1 MIIAQQERAA
11 LVTTMRG
18 VGPEQP
24 TLCGD
29 WTTRDL
35 AAHLVITGAAARR
48 RAGHPGARSSPDYTE
63 RVQNQVA
70 AENDWNVLLDQIA
83 SGPPLLSPFKLL
95 DPFVNVAEM
104 FIHHEDVRRAVSGWE
119 PRELDA
125 ATTAALARQVGL
137 MSRMTMSKTPA
148 RVSLRTPDGKTLAT
162 VGKGPA
168 VVVTGDPGELL
179 MFISGRDEAKV
190 EFAGDDAAVER
201 GARAATAG
209 SRLSARRV

>member
-1 MIIAQQERAA
+1 MTVAQQERAA

-35 AAHLVITGAAARR
+35 AAHLVIRERRLDAAPGIMVPKF
-48 RAGHPGARSSPDYTE
+48 AGYTE

-104 FIHHEDVRRAVSGWE
+104 FIHHEDVRRAVTGWE
-119 PRELDA
+119 PRDLDA
-125 ATTAALARQVGL
+125 ATTSSLARQVSL

-148 RVSLRTPDGKTLAT
+148 RVTLKTPDGTTLTT

-168 VVVTGDPGELL
+168 VTVTGEPGELL
-179 MFISGRDEAKV
+179 MFISGRDQAKLT
-190 EFAGDDAAVER
+190 FTGDDAAVSAVRDGER
-201 GARAATAG
+201 G
-209 SRLSARRV
+209 L

>member
-1 MIIAQQERAA
+1 MSIAQQERAA

-35 AAHLVITGAAARR
+35 AAHLVVRERRVDAAPGILIPKF
-48 RAGHPGARSSPDYTE
+48 AGYTA
-63 RVQNQVA
+63 RVQEQVTA
-70 AENDWNVLLDQIA
+70 QNDWNVLLDQIA

-119 PRELDA
+119 PRMLDEG
-125 ATTAALARQVGL
+125 TTAALARQVSL

-148 RVSLRTPDGKTLAT
+148 KVSLRTPDGKTLT
-162 VGKGPA
+162 TIGKGPA

-179 MFISGRDEAKV
+179 MFISGRDEAKLV
-190 EFAGDDAAVER
+190 FSGDDDAVSAVRAGDR
-201 GARAATAG
+201 G
-209 SRLSARRV
+209 L

>member
-1 MIIAQQERAA
+1 MTVAQQERAA

-35 AAHLVITGAAARR
+35 AAHLVVRERRLDAAPGILVPAL
-48 RAGHPGARSSPDYTE
+48 AGYTA
-63 RVQNQVA
+63 RVQEQVTA
-70 AENDWNVLLDQIA
+70 QNDWNVLLDQIA

-119 PRELDA
+119 PRELDET
-125 ATTAALARQVGL
+125 TTAALARQVGL
-137 MSRMTMSKTPA
+137 MARMTMSKTPGK
-148 RVSLRTPDGKTLAT
+148 VSLRTPDGKNLAT
-162 VGKGPA
+162 IGKGPA

-179 MFISGRDEAKV
+179 MFISGRSEAKL
-190 EFAGDDAAVER
+190 EFTGDDAAISAVR
-201 GARAATAG
+201 GGDRG
-209 SRLSARRV
+209 L

>member
-1 MIIAQQERAA
+1 MTIAQRERAA

-29 WTTRDL
+29 WKTRDL
-35 AAHLVITGAAARR
+35 AAHLVIRERRLDAA
-48 RAGHPGARSSPDYTE
+48 PGILVPKLANYTE

-104 FIHHEDVRRAVSGWE
+104 FIHHEDVRRAKSGWE

-125 ATTAALARQVGL
+125 DTTASLAKQVGL
-137 MSRMTMSKTPA
+137 MSRLTMSKSPA

-168 VVVTGDPGELL
+168 VVATGAPGELL
-179 MFISGRDEAKV
+179 MFISGRDEAKI
-190 EFAGDDAAVER
+190 EFSGDQSAIDAVKAGER
-201 GARAATAG
+201 G
-209 SRLSARRV
+209 L

>member
-1 MIIAQQERAA
+1 MTVAQQERAA

-35 AAHLVITGAAARR
+35 AAHLVIRERRLDAAPGIMVPKF
-48 RAGHPGARSSPDYTE
+48 AGYTE

-104 FIHHEDVRRAVSGWE
+104 FIHHEDVRRAVTGWE

-125 ATTAALARQVGL
+125 ATTSSLARQVSL

-148 RVSLRTPDGKTLAT
+148 RVTLKTPDGTTLTT

-168 VVVTGDPGELL
+168 VTVTGEPGELL
-179 MFISGRDEAKV
+179 MFISGRDQAKLT
-190 EFAGDDAAVER
+190 FTGDDAAVSAVRSGER
-201 GARAATAG
+201 G
-209 SRLSARRV
+209 L

>member
-1 MIIAQQERAA
+1 MTVAQRERAA

-18 VGPEQP
+18 VGPDQP

-35 AAHLVITGAAARR
+35 AAHLVIRERRLDAAPGIMVPKF
-48 RAGHPGARSSPDYTE
+48 AGYTE

-104 FIHHEDVRRAVSGWE
+104 FIHHEDVRRAKEGWE
-119 PRELDA
+119 PRPLDA
-125 ATTAALARQVGL
+125 ETTASIAKQVGL
-137 MSRMTMSKTPA
+137 MSRMTMRGTPA
-148 RVSLRTPDGKTLAT
+148 RVSLNTPEGKTLAT
-162 VGKGPA
+162 VGSGPA
-168 VVVTGDPGELL
+168 VTVTGEPGELL
-179 MFISGRDEAKV
+179 MFISGRDQAKV
-190 EFAGDDAAVER
+190 DVTGDDAAVRAVRDGER
-201 GARAATAG
+201 G
-209 SRLSARRV
+209 L

>member
-1 MIIAQQERAA
+1 MTVAQQERAA

-35 AAHLVITGAAARR
+35 AAHLVIRERRLDAAPGIMVPKF
-48 RAGHPGARSSPDYTE
+48 AGYTE

-104 FIHHEDVRRAVSGWE
+104 FIHHEDVRRAVTGWE
-119 PRELDA
+119 PRDLDA
-125 ATTAALARQVGL
+125 ATTSSLARQVSL

-148 RVSLRTPDGKTLAT
+148 RVTLKTPDGTTLTT

-168 VVVTGDPGELL
+168 VTVTGEPGELL
-179 MFISGRDEAKV
+179 MFISGRDQAKLT
-190 EFAGDDAAVER
+190 FTGDDAAVSAVRSGER
-201 GARAATAG
+201 G
-209 SRLSARRV
+209 L